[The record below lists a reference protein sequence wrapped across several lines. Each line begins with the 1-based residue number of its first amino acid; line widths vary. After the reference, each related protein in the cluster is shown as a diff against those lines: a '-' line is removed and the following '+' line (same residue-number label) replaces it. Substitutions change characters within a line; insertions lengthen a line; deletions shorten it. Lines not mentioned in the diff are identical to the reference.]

1 MVAPYLVGYHP
12 MHAPFNFRPAL
23 AAALMLAILA
33 GAYLGASRL
42 RHLAPAYPAGTARPA
57 GSAATVAAADAPAP
71 PGLATA
77 RPARPAQA
85 QEPPQPPCRPQPLRL
100 VETVRAGPRRY
111 VGTVGG
117 LPATAEIDWS
127 QPDSLSGR
135 FYLWRNGIEY
145 DFSQAERHHPRV
157 LVLGP
162 AVYPVSHRQG
172 GRWLLRARPGAVLQ
186 GTWVDAAGQHPR
198 PFVLRES
205 YAGGV
210 RYDIRQLALT
220 GGEPSSPDSC
230 DVPTN
235 RYDFLHLLG
244 PAASR
249 PPLSRAQCLGRSGR
263 RHFMHDN
270 YNNETQNSSFVN
282 VELNDFGLLSYQEDY
297 SDSPFEGTGGFAK
310 TNVLIDL
317 ASGRQLTIT
326 SQLRPG
332 YELPLRYLLAK
343 RLRGEQL
350 LEFDHGEDNPELYG
364 WEQLTD
370 HGRPVKL
377 PYLHHTGAEDDTG
390 IGETWVLCAQGLKIG
405 EHLDAYRV
413 TISYPELRPLVRPGT
428 PLARMLRARGLW

>member
-1 MVAPYLVGYHP
+1 MR
-12 MHAPFNFRPAL
+12 APFNFRPAL
-23 AAALMLAILA
+23 AATLMLAILA
-33 GAYLGASRL
+33 GTYLGAGRL
-42 RHLAPAYPAGTARPA
+42 RSLAPAYPAGTGRPA
-57 GSAATVAAADAPAP
+57 GLAATAAAVGPVP
-71 PGLATA
+71 TGPATA
-77 RPARPAQA
+77 RPVRPAQA
-85 QEPPQPPCRPQPLRL
+85 PEPPPPPCRPQPLRL
-100 VETVRAGPRRY
+100 VEEVLAGPRRY

-117 LPATAEIDWS
+117 QPATAEIDWS
-127 QPDSLSGR
+127 RPDSLNGR
-135 FYLWRNGIEY
+135 FYMWRSGAEY
-145 DFSQAERHHPRV
+145 DFSQAVRHHPRV
-157 LVLGP
+157 LVLGQATYP
-162 AVYPVSHRQG
+162 ASQRHRQG
-172 GRWLLRARPGAVLQ
+172 GRWLLRARPGPVLQ

-220 GGEPSSPDSC
+220 GGQPSSPDSC
-230 DVPTN
+230 DVPAN
-235 RYDFLHLLG
+235 IYDFLHLLG
-244 PAASR
+244 PAATR
-249 PPLSRAQCLGRSGR
+249 PPLSRAQCLDRAGR
-263 RHFMHDN
+263 RRFMRDN
-270 YNNETQNSSFVN
+270 YNNETRNSSLVN

-343 RLRGEQL
+343 RLRGPQL

-377 PYLHHTGAEDDTG
+377 PYLPYTGTEDDTG
-390 IGETWVLCAQGLKIG
+390 TAETWVLCVQGLKIG
-405 EHLDAYRV
+405 EHLDAYRI

-428 PLARMLRARGLW
+428 PLARMLQARGLW

>member
-1 MVAPYLVGYHP
+1 MN
-12 MHAPFNFRPAL
+12 APFDFRPAL
-23 AAALMLAILA
+23 ATALMLAILA
-33 GAYLGASRL
+33 GAYAGAGRL
-42 RHLAPAYPAGTARPA
+42 RSPTAAYPAGTACPA
-57 GSAATVAAADAPAP
+57 GSAATVAAADAPASSGP
-71 PGLATA
+71 TATRLAH
-77 RPARPAQA
+77 PAQA
-85 QEPPQPPCRPQPLRL
+85 QAQDPPQPPCRPQPLRL
-100 VETVRAGPRRY
+100 VEEVWAGPRRY

-117 LPATAEIDWS
+117 QTATAEIDWR

-135 FYLWRNGIEY
+135 FYMWRSGVEY
-145 DFSQAERHHPRV
+145 DFSQAVRHHPRV

-162 AVYPVSHRQG
+162 NHYRAAYRPG

-186 GTWVDAAGQHPR
+186 GTWVDSAGQHPR

-210 RYDIRQLALT
+210 RYDVRQLTLT

-230 DVPTN
+230 DVPIN
-235 RYDFLHLLG
+235 QYDFLHLLG
-244 PAASR
+244 PAATR
-249 PPLSRAQCLGRSGR
+249 PPLSRVQCLGRAGR
-263 RHFMHDN
+263 RRFMHDN
-270 YNNETQNSSFVN
+270 YNNETRNGSFVN
-282 VELNDFGLLSYQEDY
+282 VELNDFNLLSYQEHFE
-297 SDSPFEGTGGFAK
+297 DSPFEGTGGFAE

-326 SQLRPG
+326 GQLRPG

-343 RLRGEQL
+343 RLRGPQL
-350 LEFDHGEDNPELYG
+350 LEFDHGEDNPKLYG

-377 PYLHHTGAEDDTG
+377 PRLPYTGTEDDTG

-428 PLARMLRARGLW
+428 PLARMLQARGLW